1 MSLWR
6 LSLQDLVIDS
16 RVTSIRH
23 QPLEGMVRS
32 PRPSQSLR
40 LGFGIDCPEIMR
52 FQMWLCLN
60 ICKKKKHRLPSCSL
74 WKRQFGVLYDCHPFS
89 SIFKHTNVHL
99 LKVTSVIWDG
109 FPKLAFLR
117 AFLQGNQQGL
127 HLLAAQHGI
136 CHQSILPGGSGSGPS
151 FYRAEDMET

>member
-1 MSLWR
+1 LPQNLA
-6 LSLQDLVIDS
+6 LSDVALFEHIYAKK
-16 RVTSIRH
+16 
-23 QPLEGMVRS
+23 
-32 PRPSQSLR
+32 
-40 LGFGIDCPEIMR
+40 
-52 FQMWLCLN
+52 N
-60 ICKKKKHRLPSCSL
+60 IVYHHVPYGNGNL
-74 WKRQFGVLYDCHPFS
+74 GVLYDCHPFS

-127 HLLAAQHGI
+127 HLLAAQHGT